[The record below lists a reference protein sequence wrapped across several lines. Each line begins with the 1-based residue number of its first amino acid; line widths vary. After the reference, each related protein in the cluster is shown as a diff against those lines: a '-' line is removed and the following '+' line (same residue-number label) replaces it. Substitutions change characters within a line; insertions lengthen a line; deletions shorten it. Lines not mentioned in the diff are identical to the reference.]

1 VGPPSVL
8 AGGPPRKGLLLFCG
22 HPLFMSI
29 RENERL
35 NRVNLDMEASRADSL
50 LVSHLPN
57 VFYLCGFTGSNA
69 SLLIQPGAMHLFTD
83 GRYTVQARQ
92 EALGATVHIG
102 RQSPSMQAAE
112 WILKRKGSRRVRLGF
127 DPAHISYAEWTRLQ
141 KTLGKRVSWKPLP
154 GLVEA
159 LREIKSPQELEVMRE
174 AAKLGSEVM
183 QEVISLV
190 KPGVSELDLAAE
202 ADYRM
207 RRKGASGPS
216 FDTIIASGERSAL
229 PHARPTD
236 KLVRKNELV
245 VIDLGVILRHYC
257 SDLTRTVYVGRAPAR
272 VRQWYGAVLA
282 AKQAALLALR
292 AGQPAGQIDRAARKV
307 LERSGLG
314 RFFTHS
320 TGHGLGI
327 EVHEGPRLGRGQKQ
341 EICAGNVVTLEPG
354 IYVDGVGGIRIED
367 DVAVHAN
374 ATEVLTSAPT
384 ELLEI

>member
-1 VGPPSVL
+1 MNI
-8 AGGPPRKGLLLFCG
+8 
-22 HPLFMSI
+22 HD
-29 RENERL
+29 NERL
-35 NRVNLDMEASRADSL
+35 NRLHRAMEASLADAL
-50 LVSHLPN
+50 LVTYLPN

-69 SLLIQPGAMHLFTD
+69 ALLVLPGAIHLFTD

-102 RQSPSMQAAE
+102 RLSPSAQAAE
-112 WILKRKGSRRVRLGF
+112 WLLKGKGNRRFRLGF
-127 DPAHISYAEWTRLQ
+127 DPAHISYAEWTRL
-141 KTLGKRVSWKPLP
+141 KKALGKRVSWKPLP
-154 GLVEA
+154 GLVEG
-159 LREIKSPQELEVMRE
+159 LREVKSPQELEVMRE

-190 KPGVSELDLAAE
+190 KPGVKELDLAAE

-216 FDTIIASGERSAL
+216 FDTIIASGVRSAL

-245 VIDLGVILRHYC
+245 VIDLGAILRHYC
-257 SDLTRTVYVGRAPAR
+257 SDLTRTVYVGRAPAKIR
-272 VRQWYGAVLA
+272 RWYEAVLA
-282 AKQAALLALR
+282 AKQAALLALY
-292 AGQPAGQIDRAARKV
+292 AGQQAGNVDRAARKV

-320 TGHGLGI
+320 TGHGLGT

-341 EICAGNVVTLEPG
+341 EICVGNVVTLEPG

-367 DVAVHAN
+367 DVAVHATG
-374 ATEVLTSAPT
+374 TEVLTSAPT